1 MSIKQSIQHNL
12 LDNPIVRLEV
22 STLKRQSGKW
32 LVWLPYVLTILVMLI
47 PVFWG
52 FSSDFYNSITVT
64 LSLLVIA
71 NAIIYVIVVLKA
83 IGTANDSTYRERRG
97 KTWEL
102 LMLTGVSNWRM
113 VFGKWLGVMRH
124 LIRDFAWLY
133 LLRAGTFLW
142 YVAQMN
148 LQRDYDYNCFYGY
161 SNYCSV
167 GRITLA
173 HANFGHEFLFHA
185 LLLTLAFTILE
196 LMASTAIGMSTAFFN
211 WKSRTATGA
220 AMLIRIAL
228 GVGLPLLVFFT
239 LFQIERNQPGWV
251 SRTFSDEMAFFG
263 TRLLT
268 VFADNGMIG
277 ASFLVSSN
285 GYPSYMQDYY
295 TIYWASN
302 WVSLGLYGLV
312 TILALQMAAT
322 RAFFGGV
329 SLSTGDIIEG
339 KSKRKIDAAPYP
351 RPLPDSQARPNRIYA
366 EHGQGNVFGLQ
377 GANLRLMEVYHYQRR
392 LGRMILRV
400 TGEGEPVYIQLE
412 NVAYMEAPAFWK
424 GASLNTATE
433 SEYRIFIN
441 DKKIAISGFAEDTMR
456 LYWNDAGVRIV
467 AGSAEYLDELP
478 ATM

>member
-12 LDNPIVRLEV
+12 LDNPIVRLEI
-22 STLKRQSGKW
+22 STLKRQGGKW
-32 LVWLPYVLTILVMLI
+32 MVWLPYVLTALVMLI

-52 FSSDFYNSITVT
+52 FSRDFYNSINVT
-64 LSLLVIA
+64 LTLLVIG
-71 NAIIYVIVVLKA
+71 NAIVYLIVVFKA

-124 LIRDFAWLY
+124 LIRDFTWLY
-133 LLRAGTFLW
+133 LLRVGTFLW
-142 YVAQMN
+142 FVAQMN
-148 LQRDYDYNCFYGY
+148 LIRDFDSSCVYGY
-161 SNYCSV
+161 SSCVESISISN
-167 GRITLA
+167 
-173 HANFGHEFLFHA
+173 ANFGHEFLFHA
-185 LLLTLAFTILE
+185 LLLMLAFTVLE

-220 AMLIRIAL
+220 AMLIRMGL
-228 GVGLPLLVFFT
+228 GAGLPLLVFFI
-239 LFQIERNQPGWV
+239 LFQIDRNQPGWV
-251 SRTFSDEMAFFG
+251 NRTISPEFG
-263 TRLLT
+263 LFGMRLLT
-268 VFADNGMIG
+268 IFADNGMIG
-277 ASFLVSSN
+277 TAYLFD
-285 GYPSYMQDYY
+285 GYSRSLEIQ
-295 TIYWASN
+295 TVFWASN
-302 WVSLGLYGLV
+302 WVSLGFYGLV

-329 SLSTGDIIEG
+329 SLSTGDIMAG
-339 KSKRKIDAAPYP
+339 KSKRKIEAAPYP
-351 RPLPDSQARPNRIYA
+351 RLLPESQARPNRVYA

-377 GANLRLMEVYHYQRR
+377 AANLRLMEVYHYQRR

-424 GASLNTATE
+424 GANLNTATE
-433 SEYRIFIN
+433 AEYRLFIN
-441 DKKIAISGFAEDTMR
+441 EKKIAISGFAEEMMR

-467 AGSAEYLDELP
+467 AGCAEYLEELP